1 MPPVRLGLDVS
12 QHQLAWQELLRRVRF
27 AEQAGFDGAW
37 VFDHFRP
44 LYGDPRGPCLEGWTL
59 LAGLAA
65 ATSRIRLGALVTG
78 VTYRHPSVL
87 AAEAITVDHVSGG
100 RLEIGMGAA
109 WHQGEHAELG
119 IPFPP
124 IRERAERLEEAIQ
137 VMRHLMTRDDVAFA
151 GRHYR
156 LDRATYRPRP
166 VQQPHPPFWIGAR
179 GEQLM
184 LPIVGRQ
191 ADVWHAFGSAEQM
204 ARKSRIVD
212 QHAERA
218 GRDPRAIV
226 RSASLS
232 LSQPWDRVRRAV
244 DALERAGFTYLV
256 VSWPSEGRGRLEEFV
271 EQVKPE
277 IAAPA

>member
-1 MPPVRLGLDVS
+1 MRLGLDVS
-12 QHQLAWQELLRRVRF
+12 QHQLTWVELLDRVRF
-27 AEQAGFDGAW
+27 AEQAGFEGAW
-37 VFDHFRP
+37 VFDHFTP
-44 LYGDPRGPCLEGWTL
+44 LYGDPQGPCLEGWTL

-65 ATSRIRLGALVTG
+65 ATARIRLGALVTG

-87 AAEAITVDHVSGG
+87 AAEAITVDHISQG

-137 VMRHLMTRDDVAFA
+137 VMRHLMTRDGVSFA

-156 LDRATYRPRP
+156 LEEATYRPRP
-166 VQQPHPPFWIGAR
+166 VQRPHPPFWIGAS

-191 ADVWHAFGSAEQM
+191 ADAWHAFGSLDGLE
-204 ARKSRIVD
+204 RKSRIID
-212 QHAERA
+212 EHARSA
-218 GRDPRAIV
+218 GRDPRSIV

-232 LSQPWDRVRRAV
+232 LSQPWDRVRRHV
-244 DALERAGFTYLV
+244 DALEKAGFTYLV

-271 EQVKPE
+271 EKVKPE
-277 IAAPA
+277 IGAPA